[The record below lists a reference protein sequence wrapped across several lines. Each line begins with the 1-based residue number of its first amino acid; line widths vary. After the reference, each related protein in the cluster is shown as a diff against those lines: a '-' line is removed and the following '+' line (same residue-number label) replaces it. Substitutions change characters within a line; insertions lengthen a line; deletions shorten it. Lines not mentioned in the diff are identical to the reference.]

1 MRLEKNWFYNF
12 CVSLSIV
19 GLLYIIISG
28 FSSLG
33 AGQEY
38 SYFFKGVLI
47 LVLFGLWT
55 LINFLAVISAKFS
68 LLSRFSSDKK
78 WVLIAEGLVVVAV
91 MVAAF
96 LLRLMVIQRIPMQ
109 VASDYKTYYEIADL
123 LKQGNIQE
131 EGEGYCN
138 YIAMFPHV
146 MGYSYILKTVF
157 NWFGTS
163 VLVGQYLNIGFSMG
177 TIWFVYRI
185 GRRLGGRI
193 GGFISLIGTAFWP
206 SQVLYLTMLSAEYA
220 FTFFLFTCISLFLY
234 LNKDYGENTGE
245 AAKSIALYMLL
256 GVFIAITAAIRPMA
270 LILLVGIIICLF
282 PQKMRMPHIPKNDMP
297 LILRFLEKGWL
308 RCVVIIIPYLII
320 SSAITTNIELT
331 VDRTLPSSS
340 TSFGYN
346 LLVGLN
352 ADSKGGWNDAD
363 AKLLY
368 DTMEATGSATQ
379 AHITCR
385 NLAFIRLTSAP
396 EKIVN
401 LFVEKYELLWG
412 NDDYGATWNISF
424 LREQGNLT
432 KERSNFLY
440 AIRDY
445 NNIIYLITIF
455 FGIIALIY
463 LLAKEGSY
471 AYILILMY
479 LGTVAMHL
487 MVESQN
493 RYHYFVIQVFI
504 ILSGM
509 GIHFIFENERGKV
522 RHIKKKEQKKEI
534 EMKLEKEEIEIQEA
548 IDKKVQE
555 IRKEVMSNTFDMAY
569 ALKNRHVTVTVS
581 EVYADEAQKTETDH
595 AMKEDQITTQD
606 DQITKQWGIP
616 EKELKSDEAEEF
628 YDFSEYDLI
637 DNEDEYDGYDE
648 EDNLLTIEEEES
660 KAARIPAQ
668 ETKTLVQGN
677 RGNNANARVT
687 ITSRSKKR
695 KKHKISGWLLAGT
708 AALAVIEIT
717 REKLNG
723 KSGSKKS

>member
-19 GLLYIIISG
+19 GLLYIVISG

-47 LVLFGLWT
+47 VGLFGLWT
-55 LINFLAVISAKFS
+55 VVNFLSVISARLS
-68 LLSRFSSDKK
+68 LQGRFSTDKK
-78 WVLIAEGLVVVAV
+78 WVLFLEGMFVVAV

-96 LLRLMVIQRIPMQ
+96 LIRLLVIQKIPMQ
-109 VASDYKTYYEIADL
+109 VESDYKTYYEIADL

-163 VLVGQYLNIGFSMG
+163 VLVGQYVNIAFSMG

-193 GGFISLIGTAFWP
+193 GGFISLVGTAFWP
-206 SQVLYLTMLSAEYA
+206 SQVLYLTMLSAEYS
-220 FTFFLFTCISLFLY
+220 FTFLLFASISLFLY

-245 AAKSIALYMLL
+245 AAKVIALYMLL
-256 GVFIAITAAIRPMA
+256 GVMIALTASIRPMA
-270 LILLVGIIICLF
+270 LILLVGIIICLA
-282 PQKMRMPHIPKNDMP
+282 PQKMKMPRMPRNDMP

-320 SSAITTNIELT
+320 SSAITTNIELI

-368 DTMEATGSATQ
+368 DSMETTGSATQ

-385 NLAFIRLTSAP
+385 DLAFIRLTSAP
-396 EKIVN
+396 EKMVN

-509 GIHFIFENERGKV
+509 GIHFIFDNERGKV
-522 RHIKKKEQKKEI
+522 RHVKKKEQKKES

-548 IDKKVQE
+548 VEKKVQE
-555 IRKEVMSNTFDMAY
+555 IRKEVLSNTFDMNY
-569 ALKNRHVTVTVS
+569 ALKNKHVTVTVS
-581 EVYADEAQKTETDH
+581 EAYLEDIDNMDSMDSMDSAGSIDDIEKDES
-595 AMKEDQITTQD
+595 ED
-606 DQITKQWGIP
+606 
-616 EKELKSDEAEEF
+616 SVEF
-628 YDFSEYDLI
+628 YDFSEYETL
-637 DNEDEYDGYDE
+637 DNLDEYDGYDE
-648 EDNLLTIEEEES
+648 EDEVNPEVPVS
-660 KAARIPAQ
+660 KPERRNSSLENRNNKARIS
-668 ETKTLVQGN
+668 
-677 RGNNANARVT
+677 VT
-687 ITSRSKKR
+687 SHTRR
-695 KKHKISGWLLAGT
+695 KQRQKVSGILLLG
-708 AALAVIEIT
+708 AASLAVIEII
-717 REKLNG
+717 RESING
-723 KSGSKKS
+723 KQGPKKS